1 MARKPVIKKKDLLSA
16 AHKLFREKG
25 VDNTSVSDIVKEAG
39 VAQGTFYNYYK
50 SKDEIFAAVLEKA
63 TDNIIGKVRETAEL
77 KDLTPDEKLRRMV
90 LTDFKINRTDDSL
103 FNILHEDRYAGAHQ
117 KYIVNRIN
125 KLSPI
130 YAEVIRQGNKTGCF
144 NTTFPDEA
152 AAFFLV
158 GTKFVFDPA
167 FFTYDEKGMLEM
179 VKAVDDFAERIL
191 GAVPGT
197 FTAEK
202 MERGII
208 DYFRSEIK

>member
-1 MARKPVIKKKDLLSA
+1 MARKPVIKKEDILSA
-16 AHKLFREKG
+16 AHKLFSEKG
-25 VDNTSVSDIVKEAG
+25 VDDTSVSDIVKEAH

-63 TDNIIGKVRETAEL
+63 TDNIIEKVRETAEA
-77 KDLTPDEKLRRMV
+77 DGLTPAEKIGKMV

-103 FNILHEDRYAGAHQ
+103 FAVLHEDRYAGAHQ

-125 KLSPI
+125 KLKPI

-144 NTTFPDEA
+144 NTQFPEEA

-167 FFTYDEKGMLEM
+167 FFTYDEKSMLKM

-202 MERGII
+202 MEQGII
-208 DYFRSEIK
+208 DYFRSERK